1 METKHD
7 VIKKV
12 ESGVS
17 ASVVKDTIT
26 DTKTQ
31 KE

>member
-7 VIKKV
+7 VIKQV
-12 ESGVS
+12 GNGVS
-17 ASVVKDTIT
+17 ASVVKHTIT

>member
-17 ASVVKDTIT
+17 ASAVNDAIT